1 MTFKLGIVRDVLNA
15 AGEPS
20 FGSAAL
26 EVLKG
31 NPALEWEYTS
41 EAMKEIAPDI
51 AARYDGLYVNS
62 SRVTAATVSRA
73 DCRLRIVAR
82 HGIGYDSVDVSAL
95 TAKGIVLTNTPL
107 AIRRPVAVAT
117 LTLLF
122 ALAGR
127 LFAKDRI
134 TRAGRWTERN
144 DLMGTG
150 LVGRT
155 LGIVGGGGIG
165 QELLRVSAPFGMRRL
180 VADPYASGQAM
191 AGLGAE
197 LVPLEQLLRE
207 ADFVVIACLL
217 NEETRHLIGARQ
229 FALMKP
235 SAFFVNVARGPIV
248 DERALIEALRTGRIA
263 GAGLDVFE
271 QEPVD
276 PGNPLLAMDKV
287 IVTPHALCW
296 TDECFHAIATTGLQS
311 VVDFSL
317 GRRPRHV
324 VNPEAWTAV

>member
-1 MTFKLGIVRDVLNA
+1 MSFKLGIVRDVLNA

-20 FGSAAL
+20 FGAGAL

-31 NPALEWEYTS
+31 NPALDWEYTAQS
-41 EAMKEIAPDI
+41 EKEITPEL

-62 SRVTAATVSRA
+62 SRVSAGTVARG

-82 HGIGYDSVDVSAL
+82 HGVGYDSVDVAAL
-95 TAKGIVLTNTPL
+95 SAKGIVLTNTPL

-134 TRAGRWTERN
+134 TRAGRWAERN

-165 QELLRVSAPFGMRRL
+165 QELLRMSAPFGMRRV
-180 VADPYASGQAM
+180 VADPYASDEALR
-191 AGLGAE
+191 ALGATI
-197 LVPLEQLLRE
+197 VPLEQLLRE
-207 ADFVVIACLL
+207 SDFVVIACLL
-217 NEETRHLIGARQ
+217 TEETRHLIGAPQ
-229 FALMKP
+229 FASMKP
-235 SAFFVNVARGPIV
+235 GAYFMNVARGPIV
-248 DERALIEALRTGRIA
+248 DEAALIEALRAGRIA

-276 PGNPLLAMDKV
+276 PANPLLRMDNV

-296 TDECFHAIATTGLQS
+296 TDECFHAIASSGLQGI
-311 VVDFSL
+311 VDFSL
-317 GRRPRHV
+317 GRRPAHV
-324 VNPEAWTAV
+324 VNPEAWGRA